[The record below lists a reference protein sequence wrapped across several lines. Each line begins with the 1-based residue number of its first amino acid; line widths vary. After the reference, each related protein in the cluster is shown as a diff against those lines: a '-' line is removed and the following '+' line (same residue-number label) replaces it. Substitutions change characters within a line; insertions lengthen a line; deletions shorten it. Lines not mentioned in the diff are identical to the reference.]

1 MRGTSCSD
9 RVTRFPGVYVRG
21 MYRGT
26 VNRLTNFAAKPFGDA
41 AEHARQRCSH
51 TSLLIDGPS
60 PARRLFSSPLLLS
73 ARPLSEIKTE
83 KYGRTYARVFQSP
96 ALAFRSR
103 RVLAFLCVRR
113 NLDSFYGSYLGCDDI
128 RFTLEG
134 NETNLRDANQYYAS
148 ISFRKVT

>member
-41 AEHARQRCSH
+41 AEHARQRCSL
-51 TSLLIDGPS
+51 TLLLLIDGPS
-60 PARRLFSSPLLLS
+60 PARGLFSSPLLLS

-83 KYGRTYARVFQSP
+83 KYGRTYVRTYVRSRLSIIRT
-96 ALAFRSR
+96 LAFPFASI
-103 RVLAFLCVRR
+103 LTFLSVRR
-113 NLDSFYGSYLGCDDI
+113 IL
-128 RFTLEG
+128 RFF
-134 NETNLRDANQYYAS
+134 LRLL
-148 ISFRKVT
+148 FRLRRYSLYDVRSKRRKFDTRR